1 MKIES
6 ISSEAM
12 ARWTSKRSI
21 ILGLIYPFLIA
32 IFSRLFHHFD
42 YQTLFTEYKIHI
54 VIFSI
59 VLCALSYYFR
69 YLIRNGKFPYI
80 ILSITWLYCFINVI
94 YGLFISHENQILN
107 NIMTCF
113 SLIVFFISFII
124 TCFLLVK
131 FLILWNK
138 GQVNLSKTY
147 NLLYYGG
154 YLFIENM
161 FLLIAFYSQFTN
173 FNDL

>member
-42 YQTLFTEYKIHI
+42 YQTLFTDYKIHI

-59 VLCALSYYFR
+59 VLCAVSYFFHH
-69 YLIRNGKFPYI
+69 LNENGKIQYLL
-80 ILSITWLYCFINVI
+80 LSATWLYCFINLI
-94 YGLFISHENQILN
+94 YGLFISHDNQVLN
-107 NIMTCF
+107 SIMTCF

-124 TCFLLVK
+124 ACFLLVK
-131 FLILWNK
+131 FLLLWNK
-138 GQVNLSKTY
+138 GQVNLSKEY

-154 YLFIENM
+154 YMFIGNM

-173 FNDL
+173 FIDL